1 MNYADDRIY
10 LSDEYALAIVVDVM
24 AYVEAA
30 NLLRGEVIHAPMMS
44 DLANALLMGGEIAR

>member
-10 LSDEYALAIVVDVM
+10 LSDEYALAIAIDVM
-24 AYVEAA
+24 EYVYTA
-30 NLLRGEVIHAPMMS
+30 NLRGEIICAPMMS